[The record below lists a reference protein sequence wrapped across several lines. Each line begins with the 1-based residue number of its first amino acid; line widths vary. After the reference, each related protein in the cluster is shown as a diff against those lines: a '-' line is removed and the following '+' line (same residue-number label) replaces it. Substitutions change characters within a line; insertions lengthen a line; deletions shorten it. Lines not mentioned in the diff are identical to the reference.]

1 MCLVNNKR
9 KTTVHT
15 ATILA
20 AQNQGLPMQKN
31 AVLN

>member
-1 MCLVNNKR
+1 MLGKE